1 MTKGNFTCFALV
13 LTAEFWASW
22 CPHSARGGPDT
33 QKGPTPKSS
42 QLDDGQTATGCAPL
56 CAAAAPLT
64 LMNGEC
70 APPCHAHGCCHGQ
83 QPDGRP
89 GEDDG
94 GRDGGDGTDDIATA
108 VMALLTLM
116 NRNMCCLAMQMAF
129 MAMLE
134 NVHHRQC

>member
-1 MTKGNFTCFALV
+1 MLSTHLLLVKVNMTKGNFTCFALL

-22 CPHSARGGPDT
+22 CPLSARGALP
-33 QKGPTPKSS
+33 QKRPTPKSS
-42 QLDDGQTATGCAPL
+42 RPDDGQTATGCAPL

-89 GEDDG
+89 GEEDG
-94 GRDGGDGTDDIATA
+94 GGDGGDGMDDIGGSYGTPHID
-108 VMALLTLM
+108 
-116 NRNMCCLAMQMAF
+116 
-129 MAMLE
+129 E
-134 NVHHRQC
+134 